1 VATLHDVALSAGVS
15 KTTVSRYLNKSIE
28 LPAGTIARID
38 AAIAKLEYRPNL
50 MARHLST
57 GRTEAIGLVV
67 PEIREPFFAELAS
80 AVEDEADRHGYT
92 IFISSTRSDRA
103 REIASLNR
111 LRDHHVD
118 GLILLTNT
126 PDDGSLARLIGKRR
140 NVVLLDEDIPDVS
153 VPKVF
158 VENEAGAY
166 RATRHLIDKGHRVI
180 GYLGGP
186 LGLLSSEER
195 YAGFQRAMVE
205 AGLTPAGDHVRRGS
219 FSPDFA
225 RLAVL
230 DILRSKT
237 PPTAIFASS
246 DYLALGAIA
255 GLRQAGVDVPRSTEQ
270 QRRRSKPIRRAELRR
285 GDLVFFDE
293 QGKKSSHVGLYVG
306 GGEFVHAPSS
316 GKPVRKDRLD
326 APYWRKHLSEIRRV
340 A

>member
-38 AAIAKLEYRPNL
+38 AAIAKLDYRPNL

-219 FSPDFA
+219 FSPAFA

-230 DILRSKT
+230 DILRSKS

-246 DYLALGAIA
+246 DYLALGAVA
-255 GLRQAGVDVPRSTEQ
+255 GLRQAGVDVPRQMSLIAFDDTPVGALLTPALTAIRQPIEAIGRAGFQ
-270 QRRRSKPIRRAELRR
+270 ALYAQLNRRTAPKLTRLPV
-285 GDLVFFDE
+285 DLIERDSVATPR
-293 QGKKSSHVGLYVG
+293 KGL
-306 GGEFVHAPSS
+306 
-316 GKPVRKDRLD
+316 L
-326 APYWRKHLSEIRRV
+326 
-340 A
+340 

>member
-1 VATLHDVALSAGVS
+1 MATLHDVALSAGVS

-38 AAIAKLEYRPNL
+38 AAIAKLDYRPNL

-80 AVEDEADRHGYT
+80 AVEDEADRNGYT

-126 PDDGSLARLIGKRR
+126 PDDGSLAKLIGKRR
-140 NVVLLDEDIPDVS
+140 NVVLLDEDIPNVS

-195 YAGFQRAMVE
+195 FAGYQRAMAE
-205 AGLTPAGDHVRRGS
+205 AGLTPVGEHVRRGS

-230 DILRSKT
+230 DILRT
-237 PPTAIFASS
+237 VAPPTAIFASS

-255 GLRQAGVDVPRSTEQ
+255 GLRQAGVDVPRKMSLIAFDDTPVGALLSPALTAIRQ
-270 QRRRSKPIRRAELRR
+270 PIEAIGRAGFQALYAQLNRKTAPKLTRLPVELIERDSVATPR
-285 GDLVFFDE
+285 
-293 QGKKSSHVGLYVG
+293 KGL
-306 GGEFVHAPSS
+306 
-316 GKPVRKDRLD
+316 L
-326 APYWRKHLSEIRRV
+326 
-340 A
+340 

>member
-1 VATLHDVALSAGVS
+1 VATIGDVAQTAGVS

-28 LPAGTIARID
+28 LPATTIARID
-38 AAIAKLEYRPNL
+38 AAIAKHDYRPNL
-50 MARHLST
+50 LARRLST
-57 GRTEAIGLVV
+57 GKTEAIGLVI

-92 IFISSTRSDRA
+92 IFISSTRSDRE

-126 PDDGSLARLIGKRR
+126 PDDGSLAKVIGRRR
-140 NVVLLDEDIPDVS
+140 NVVLLDEDIPNVS

-158 VENEAGAY
+158 VENEQGAY
-166 RATRHLIDKGHRVI
+166 RATRHLIDRGHRVI

-195 YAGFQRAMVE
+195 YAGFQRAMGE
-205 AGLTPAGDHVRRGS
+205 AGLSTAEGHVRRGS

-230 DILRSKT
+230 DILRT
-237 PPTAIFASS
+237 VAPPTAIFASS
-246 DYLALGAIA
+246 DYLALGAVA
-255 GLRQAGVDVPRSTEQ
+255 GFRQAGVDVPRKMSLISFDDTPVGALLTPALTAIRQ
-270 QRRRSKPIRRAELRR
+270 PIEALGRAGFQALYAQLNRKSAPRLTRLPVELIERESVATPR
-285 GDLVFFDE
+285 
-293 QGKKSSHVGLYVG
+293 KGL
-306 GGEFVHAPSS
+306 
-316 GKPVRKDRLD
+316 L
-326 APYWRKHLSEIRRV
+326 
-340 A
+340 